1 MKLKLYILFFGFIM
15 AITFPII
22 NNCLGIVKEEVSTE
36 NRSLKKFPKFNTST
50 IESYLG
56 NVEKYAID
64 HITIRNQII
73 RWYNQLNIFVFRSS
87 PANVDAFVGKNEWY
101 YFSGE
106 ELKTYNGTELFTE
119 QQLLDFKNEIQKRK
133 SLIENTYHAH
143 VFLAIVPNKANI
155 YPEFMPDYLVKSTH
169 AGYGLQLLNYLTH
182 EKFPVIN
189 LYQPLIEAKQIAD
202 VYYKTDNHWNDF
214 GGFTAANA
222 ILKEF
227 KKINTHV
234 NPLNIDSFPL
244 KKVTEKA
251 GSVAKML
258 SIENT
263 LSDFNYVPSKKAGL
277 ISHEKKLNKYKPTEG
292 FPYPEDYEYTR
303 YTNND
308 SLPTVLIIRDSFG
321 TKIFPYISEQT
332 KQCTAIFDGW
342 HYGLNEEIIKE
353 ERPNIVL
360 YLILESQLKNVMKHC
375 KK

>member
-1 MKLKLYILFFGFIM
+1 MKLKGYILFFGFILV
-15 AITFPII
+15 IIFPMI
-22 NNCLGIVKEEVSTE
+22 NNCLGLVKEEASTE
-36 NRSLKKFPKFNTST
+36 NRSLKSFPKLNTSN

-56 NVEKYAID
+56 SVEKYVID
-64 HITIRNQII
+64 HTTVRNQII
-73 RWYNQLNIFVFRSS
+73 RWYNQLNVFVFRSS
-87 PANVDAFVGKNEWY
+87 PANVDAFVGKDDWY

-119 QQLLDFKNEIQKRK
+119 QELVAFKNEMQNRK
-133 SLIENTYHAH
+133 TVIETKYNARI
-143 VFLAIVPNKANI
+143 FLAIVPNKANI

-169 AGYGLQLLNYLTH
+169 AGYGKQLLTYLTQQG
-182 EKFPVIN
+182 FPVIN
-189 LYQPLIEAKQIAD
+189 LYQPLIAAKQRAD

-214 GGFTAANA
+214 GGFVAANA

-227 KKINTHV
+227 KKVNTHV
-234 NPLNIDSFPL
+234 NTLNVDSFPL
-244 KKVTEKA
+244 QKVTEKA

-263 LSDFNYVPSKKAGL
+263 LSDFNFIPTHKNGL
-277 ISHEKKLNKYKPTEG
+277 KSREQNLNKYKPIEG
-292 FPYPEDYEYTR
+292 FPYPEDYEHTR
-303 YTNND
+303 YTTND

-321 TKIFPYISEQT
+321 AKLFPYLSEQT

-353 ERPNIVL
+353 EKPDIIL
-360 YLILESQLKNVMKHC
+360 YLILESQLKNVTKYQ